1 MEPGKTVQAVDNNI
15 FLAPIHKHPV
25 PNTDFLLVKIGQK
38 WYIRLVKFSWKFL
51 DEKREV
57 PAIYTVGQQLPK
69 MEVYAPN
76 SRAVPNYQKNRLHVY
91 LYRQF
96 MERKTN
102 TIRISEL
109 LRQFPG
115 RYRIFTEI
123 SHRNSSEQVV
133 RKKLKDFA
141 DFQRGGED
149 NGQWT
154 VKEGTQ
160 LPSEE
165 ELRTLVTPGT
175 WVVTTMNN
183 YKEHVCLFESMMA
196 GQYRLHN
203 AGVNQLSTATPAFS
217 SALQK
222 LDEDKNAGFI

>member
-1 MEPGKTVQAVDNNI
+1 
-15 FLAPIHKHPV
+15 
-25 PNTDFLLVKIGQK
+25 
-38 WYIRLVKFSWKFL
+38 
-51 DEKREV
+51 
-57 PAIYTVGQQLPK
+57 
-69 MEVYAPN
+69 MEVFAPN

-109 LRQFPG
+109 LRLFPG
-115 RYRIFTEI
+115 RYLDF
-123 SHRNSSEQVV
+123 SAKFHKSSEQVV

-165 ELRTLVTPGT
+165 ELRTLVTPGLF
-175 WVVTTMNN
+175 VVSCHDSIFHRT
-183 YKEHVCLFESMMA
+183 S
-196 GQYRLHN
+196 
-203 AGVNQLSTATPAFS
+203 LSF
-217 SALQK
+217 
-222 LDEDKNAGFI
+222 

>member
-1 MEPGKTVQAVDNNI
+1 MEPGKTVQAVDNNM

-25 PNTDFLLVKIGQK
+25 PHTDFLLVKIGQK
-38 WYIRLVKFSWKFL
+38 WYIRLVIFPWKFL
-51 DEKREV
+51 DEREV

-115 RYRIFTEI
+115 RYPNF
-123 SHRNSSEQVV
+123 HRNFTHFSSEQVV

-175 WVVTTMNN
+175 
-183 YKEHVCLFESMMA
+183 S
-196 GQYRLHN
+196 G
-203 AGVNQLSTATPAFS
+203 
-217 SALQK
+217 
-222 LDEDKNAGFI
+222 